1 MVSFSDIHGG
11 EVAHGLLS
19 VCRLSAL
26 LSRSHFY
33 CRQKKK
39 EKGLKGA
46 FAKAQEDRIYNWQQ
60 LSSCSVKFFLGGRLL
75 TKIRVHKQKTW
86 KIEYGDL
93 RKE

>member
-1 MVSFSDIHGG
+1 MVS
-11 EVAHGLLS
+11 S
-19 VCRLSAL
+19 VYVVSAL

-60 LSSCSVKFFLGGRLL
+60 LSSCSVKFFFGGGRLL

-86 KIEYGDL
+86 KIEYGGSKK
-93 RKE
+93 RVSI

>member
-1 MVSFSDIHGG
+1 MVS
-11 EVAHGLLS
+11 S
-19 VCRLSAL
+19 VYVVSAL

-60 LSSCSVKFFLGGRLL
+60 LSSCSVKFFFWVGGF
-75 TKIRVHKQKTW
+75 
-86 KIEYGDL
+86 
-93 RKE
+93 